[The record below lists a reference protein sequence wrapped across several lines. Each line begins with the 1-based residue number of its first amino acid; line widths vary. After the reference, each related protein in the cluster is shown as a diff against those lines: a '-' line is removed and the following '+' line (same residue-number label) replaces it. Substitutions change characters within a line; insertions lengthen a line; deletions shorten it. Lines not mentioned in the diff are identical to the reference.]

1 MNEFEIIARYFKR
14 AYPESQGDLRLGIGD
29 DAAIIRPAADAE
41 LLVSMDTLVAGAH
54 FFADAPAA
62 DIAQKALAVN
72 LSDMAAMGAR
82 PRWLGLS
89 LTLPGYDADW
99 LGRFAAAFND
109 LAGRYSLILI
119 GGDLSRGPLS
129 VTVQIQGEAPRGRA
143 LRRAGA
149 QTGDHIYVTG
159 ELGAAAW
166 ALQCLRAG
174 RPEAAAEAEHARLHR
189 PEARVKTGLALCDV
203 ARSCIDI
210 SDGLLA
216 DLGHIL
222 AASGL
227 GAELMLPAI
236 PLSQSL
242 KTQPRAT
249 ALELALSGG
258 DDYELC
264 FTLPPDLPAPALA
277 ALGRDC
283 PVHHIGRTTPPGAGL
298 KLLQDDGRVYQPAFA
313 GGYRHF

>member
-14 AYPESQGDLRLGIGD
+14 AYPQSRGDLRLGIGD

-54 FFADAPAA
+54 FFANAPAA
-62 DIAQKALAVN
+62 DIARKALAVN

-82 PRWLGLS
+82 PRWLSLS

-99 LGRFAAAFND
+99 LSRFAAAFND
-109 LAGRYSLILI
+109 LAGRHSLILI

-129 VTVQIQGEAPRGRA
+129 VTVQIHGEAPRGRA

-166 ALQCLRAG
+166 ALQCLREG

-189 PEARVKTGLALCDV
+189 PEARVKTGLALRDV

-283 PVHHIGRTTPPGAGL
+283 PVHCIGRTTPPGAGL
-298 KLLQDDGRVYQPAFA
+298 TLLQADGRVYQPAFA

>member
-14 AYPESQGDLRLGIGD
+14 AYPQSRGDLRLGIGD

-54 FFADAPAA
+54 FFANAPAA
-62 DIAQKALAVN
+62 DIARKALAVN

-82 PRWLGLS
+82 PRWLSLS

-99 LGRFAAAFND
+99 LSRFAAAFND
-109 LAGRYSLILI
+109 LAGRYSLVLI

-129 VTVQIQGEAPRGRA
+129 VTVQIHGEAPRGRA

-166 ALQCLRAG
+166 ALQCLREG

-189 PEARVKTGLALCDV
+189 PEARVKTGLALRDV

-283 PVHHIGRTTPPGAGL
+283 PVRCIGRTTPPGAGL
-298 KLLQDDGRVYQPAFA
+298 TLLQADGRVYQPAFA

>member
-14 AYPESQGDLRLGIGD
+14 AYPQSRGDLRLGIGD

-54 FFADAPAA
+54 FFANAPAA
-62 DIAQKALAVN
+62 DIARKALAVN

-82 PRWLGLS
+82 PRWLSLS

-99 LGRFAAAFND
+99 LSRFAAAFND

-129 VTVQIQGEAPRGRA
+129 VTVQIHGEAPRGQA

-149 QTGDHIYVTG
+149 LTGDHIYVTG

-166 ALQCLRAG
+166 ALQCLREG
-174 RPEAAAEAEHARLHR
+174 RPEAATEAEHARLHR
-189 PEARVKTGLALCDV
+189 PEARVKTGLALRDV

-298 KLLQDDGRVYQPAFA
+298 TLLQADGRVYQPAFA

>member
-14 AYPESQGDLRLGIGD
+14 AYPESRGDLRLGIGD

-62 DIAQKALAVN
+62 DIAHKALAVN

-89 LTLPGYDADW
+89 LTLPDYDADW

-109 LAGRYSLILI
+109 LAGRYALVLI

-149 QTGDHIYVTG
+149 RTGDHIYVTG

-174 RPEAAAEAEHARLHR
+174 RPEAATLAEQARLHR
-189 PEARVKTGLALCDV
+189 PEARVETGLALCAV
-203 ARSCIDI
+203 AHSCIDI

-283 PVHHIGRTTPPGAGL
+283 PVHCIGRTTPPGAGL
-298 KLLQDDGRVYQPAFA
+298 KLLQADGRVYQPAFA

>member
-1 MNEFEIIARYFKR
+1 MNEFEIIARYFKS
-14 AYPESQGDLRLGIGD
+14 AYPQSRGDLRLGIGD

-54 FFADAPAA
+54 FFADAPAE
-62 DIAQKALAVN
+62 DIARKALAVN
-72 LSDMAAMGAR
+72 LSDMAAMGAL

-89 LTLPGYDADW
+89 LTLPGHDADW

-109 LAGRYSLILI
+109 LARHYSLVLI

-129 VTVQIQGEAPRGRA
+129 VTVQVHGEAPEGRA
-143 LRRAGA
+143 LRRGGA
-149 QTGDHIYVTG
+149 REGDHIYVTG
-159 ELGAAAW
+159 ALGAAAW
-166 ALQCLRAG
+166 ALKCRRED
-174 RPEAAAEAEHARLHR
+174 RPGAAAEAEHERLRR
-189 PEARVKTGLALCDV
+189 PEARVKTGLALRDV
-203 ARSCIDI
+203 ASSCIDI

-222 AASGL
+222 SASGL
-227 GAELMLPAI
+227 GAEIMLPAI
-236 PLSQSL
+236 PFSKSL
-242 KTQPRAT
+242 KTQPRAM

-264 FTLPPDLPAPALA
+264 FTVAPDLPAPALA
-277 ALGRDC
+277 ALGQDC
-283 PVHHIGRTTPPGAGL
+283 PVHRIGRTTAPGAGL
-298 KLLQDDGRVYQPAFA
+298 KLLRADGGVYQPPSV

>member
-54 FFADAPAA
+54 FFADTPPA
-62 DIAQKALAVN
+62 DIAHKALAVN

-99 LGRFAAAFND
+99 LSRFAAAFHD
-109 LAGRYSLILI
+109 LAGRYALVLI

-149 QTGDHIYVTG
+149 QPGDHIYVTG

-166 ALQCLRAG
+166 ALQCLRKD
-174 RPEAAAEAEHARLHR
+174 RPEAATEAERARLHR
-189 PEARVKTGLALCDV
+189 PEVRVKTGLALRDV
-203 ARSCIDI
+203 AHSCIDI

-222 AASGL
+222 TASGL

-298 KLLQDDGRVYQPAFA
+298 KLLQADGRLYQPASV

>member
-129 VTVQIQGEAPRGRA
+129 VTVQIHGEAPRGRA

>member
-14 AYPESQGDLRLGIGD
+14 AYPQSRGDLRLGIGD

-62 DIAQKALAVN
+62 DIARKALAVN

-82 PRWLGLS
+82 PRWLSLS

-99 LGRFAAAFND
+99 LSRFAAAFND
-109 LAGRYSLILI
+109 LAGRHSLILI

-129 VTVQIQGEAPRGRA
+129 VTVQIHGEAPRGRA

-149 QTGDHIYVTG
+149 LTGDHIYVTG

-166 ALQCLRAG
+166 ALQCLREG

-189 PEARVKTGLALCDV
+189 PEARVKTGLALRDV

-283 PVHHIGRTTPPGAGL
+283 PVRCIGRTTPPGAGL
-298 KLLQDDGRVYQPAFA
+298 TLLQADGRVYQPAFA

>member
-14 AYPESQGDLRLGIGD
+14 AYPESRGDLRLGIGD

-62 DIAQKALAVN
+62 DIAHKALAVN

-99 LGRFAAAFND
+99 LSRFAAAFND

-129 VTVQIQGEAPRGRA
+129 VTVQIQGEALRGRA

-166 ALQCLRAG
+166 ALKCLRAG

-264 FTLPPDLPAPALA
+264 FTVAPDLPAPALA

-283 PVHHIGRTTPPGAGL
+283 PVHCIGRTTPPGAGL
-298 KLLQDDGRVYQPAFA
+298 KLLQADGRVYEPAFA

>member
-14 AYPESQGDLRLGIGD
+14 AYPQSRGDLRLGIGD

-54 FFADAPAA
+54 FFANAPAA
-62 DIAQKALAVN
+62 DIARKALAVN

-82 PRWLGLS
+82 PRWLSLS

-99 LGRFAAAFND
+99 LSRFAAAFND

-129 VTVQIQGEAPRGRA
+129 VTVQIHGEAPRGRA

-166 ALQCLRAG
+166 ALQCLREG

-189 PEARVKTGLALCDV
+189 PEARVKTGLALRDV

-283 PVHHIGRTTPPGAGL
+283 PVRCIGRTTAPGAGL
-298 KLLQDDGRVYQPAFA
+298 TLLQADGRVYQPAFA

>member
-14 AYPESQGDLRLGIGD
+14 AYPQSRGDLRLGIGD

-54 FFADAPAA
+54 FFANAPAA
-62 DIAQKALAVN
+62 DIARKALAVN
-72 LSDMAAMGAR
+72 LSDMAALGAR
-82 PRWLGLS
+82 PRWLSLS
-89 LTLPGYDADW
+89 LPLPGYDADW
-99 LGRFAAAFND
+99 LSRFAAAFTD
-109 LAGRYSLILI
+109 LAGRHSLILI

-129 VTVQIQGEAPRGRA
+129 VTVQIHGEAPRGRA

-149 QTGDHIYVTG
+149 LTGDHIYVTG

-166 ALQCLRAG
+166 ALQCLREG

-189 PEARVKTGLALCDV
+189 PEARVKTGLALRAV

-298 KLLQDDGRVYQPAFA
+298 TLLQADGRVYQPAFA

>member
-1 MNEFEIIARYFKR
+1 MHEFEIIARYFKR

-41 LLVSMDTLVAGAH
+41 LLVSMDTLVAGTH
-54 FFADAPAA
+54 FFADAPAEDVA
-62 DIAQKALAVN
+62 HKALAVN

-99 LGRFAAAFND
+99 LGCFAAAFND
-109 LAGRYSLILI
+109 LAGRYALVLI

-129 VTVQIQGEAPRGRA
+129 VTVQIQGEAPRGQA

-149 QTGDHIYVTG
+149 RTGDHIYVTG

-166 ALQCLRAG
+166 ALQCLREG
-174 RPEAAAEAEHARLHR
+174 RPEAATEAEHARLHR
-189 PEARVKTGLALCDV
+189 PEARVKTGLALCAV
-203 ARSCIDI
+203 AHSCIDI

-236 PLSQSL
+236 PLAQSL

-249 ALELALSGG
+249 ALELALCGG

-283 PVHHIGRTTPPGAGL
+283 PVHRIGRTTPPGAGL
-298 KLLQDDGRVYQPAFA
+298 KLLQADGRVYQPASV

>member
-14 AYPESQGDLRLGIGD
+14 AYPQSRGDLRLGIGD

-62 DIAQKALAVN
+62 DIARKALAVN

-82 PRWLGLS
+82 PRWLSLS

-99 LGRFAAAFND
+99 LSRFAAAFND
-109 LAGRYSLILI
+109 LAGRYSLVLI

-129 VTVQIQGEAPRGRA
+129 VTVQIHGEAPRGRA

-149 QTGDHIYVTG
+149 LTGDHIYVTG

-166 ALQCLRAG
+166 ALQCLREG

-189 PEARVKTGLALCDV
+189 PEARVKTGLALRDV

-283 PVHHIGRTTPPGAGL
+283 PVRCIGRTTPPGAGL
-298 KLLQDDGRVYQPAFA
+298 TLLQADGRVYQPAFA

>member
-14 AYPESQGDLRLGIGD
+14 AYPESRGDLRLGIGD

-54 FFADAPAA
+54 FFADAPAEDVA
-62 DIAQKALAVN
+62 HKALAVN

-99 LGRFAAAFND
+99 LSRFATAFHD
-109 LAGRYSLILI
+109 LAGRYSLVLI

-149 QTGDHIYVTG
+149 RTGDHIYVTG

-166 ALQCLRAG
+166 ALQCLREG
-174 RPEAAAEAEHARLHR
+174 RPEAATLAEHARLHR
-189 PEARVKTGLALCDV
+189 PEARVETGLALCAV
-203 ARSCIDI
+203 AHSCIDI

-249 ALELALSGG
+249 ALELALQGG

-277 ALGRDC
+277 ALARDC
-283 PVHHIGRTTPPGAGL
+283 PVHRIGRTTPLGAGL
-298 KLLQDDGRVYQPAFA
+298 KLLQADGRVYQPALA

>member
-14 AYPESQGDLRLGIGD
+14 AYPQSQGDLRLGIGD

-41 LLVSMDTLVAGAH
+41 LLVAMDTLVAGTH
-54 FFADAPAA
+54 FFANAPAA
-62 DIAQKALAVN
+62 DIAHKALAVN

-99 LGRFAAAFND
+99 LSRFAAAFND

-149 QTGDHIYVTG
+149 RTGDHIYVSG

-166 ALQCLRAG
+166 ALQCLREG

-189 PEARVKTGLALCDV
+189 PEARVKTGLALRAV

-242 KTQPRAT
+242 KAQPQAT

-283 PVHHIGRTTPPGAGL
+283 PVRHIGRTTAPGAGL
-298 KLLQDDGRVYQPAFA
+298 KLLQADGRVYQPASV